1 MTINL
6 GALAAGL
13 KKMLSVEP
21 QVPPMLRAVALR
33 PSPAKPAPPMLAS
46 GRPQLPLTAQVDA
59 LVRRKR
65 QARPR
70 A

>member
-6 GALAAGL
+6 HTLAVGL
-13 KKMLSVEP
+13 KKMLSP
-21 QVPPMLRAVALR
+21 QVQV
-33 PSPAKPAPPMLAS
+33 PSLAA
-46 GRPQLPLTAQVDA
+46 GRPQPPLAQQVDA

-65 QARPR
+65 LARTR

>member
-6 GALAAGL
+6 HTLAVGL
-13 KKMLSVEP
+13 KKMLSVQP
-21 QVPPMLRAVALR
+21 QVP
-33 PSPAKPAPPMLAS
+33 SLAG
-46 GRPQLPLTAQVDA
+46 GRPQPPLTAQVDE

>member
-21 QVPPMLRAVALR
+21 QVP
-33 PSPAKPAPPMLAS
+33 SLAG
-46 GRPQLPLTAQVDA
+46 GRPQPPLTAQVDA

-65 QARPR
+65 QTRPR